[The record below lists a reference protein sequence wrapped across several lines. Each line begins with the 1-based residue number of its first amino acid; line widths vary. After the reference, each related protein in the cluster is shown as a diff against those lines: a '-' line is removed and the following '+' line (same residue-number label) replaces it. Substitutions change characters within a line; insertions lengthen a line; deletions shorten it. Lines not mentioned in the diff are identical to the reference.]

1 MKKIIKQKIKDSNNK
16 KSYGGYDYTT
26 RMNFIQSKRK
36 KNIENNE
43 IINNL
48 RKENKEKEE
57 K

>member
-36 KNIENNE
+36 KNSFKKLSLNN
-43 IINNL
+43 
-48 RKENKEKEE
+48 
-57 K
+57 